1 MYRQKRGPT
10 VQRGLP
16 RPRYS
21 LPVVGVPLD
30 GEIRPVL
37 QTPRP
42 PYALESPTFRFAAVA
57 ALAGRLP
64 LGAGREPILAV
75 LLAARIADAAANP
88 ATLSPSVRK
97 ARAAAAQ
104 QWLSATCPDGKVR
117 AACAALA
124 DASVAADRDVAAAA
138 LVKVMEVTDG
148 FLDTAARSE
157 LRGLLAAFRQTNAGH
172 PE

>member
-1 MYRQKRGPT
+1 M
-10 VQRGLP
+10 L
-16 RPRYS
+16 RP
-21 LPVVGVPLD
+21 P
-30 GEIRPVL
+30 
-37 QTPRP
+37 QP
-42 PYALESPTFRFAAVA
+42 PYALESPAFRFPAIA

-75 LLAARIADAAANP
+75 LLAARIAGVVTDP
-88 ATLSPSVRK
+88 GTLSPSVRK

-117 AACAALA
+117 AACVALA

-148 FLDTAARSE
+148 FLDSASRSE
-157 LRGLLAAFRQTNAGH
+157 LRGLLDMFKQTNPA
-172 PE
+172 